1 MDRTTRV
8 VVTQR
13 ERLAAFK
20 VAVEIEG
27 NLGNCCFK
35 RGDRS
40 KGLARCIK
48 AVGPGLACVSGFPT

>member
-35 RGDRS
+35 RGDRP
-40 KGLARCIK
+40 KD
-48 AVGPGLACVSGFPT
+48 

>member
-1 MDRTTRV
+1 M

-35 RGDRS
+35 RGDRA
-40 KGLARCIK
+40 KGLARCAK
-48 AVGPGLACVSGFPT
+48 AVVAPGLACVSGFPT